1 MLVVTIFT
9 ELNLKKV
16 ILAIAV
22 VATSG
27 CSMTPEQQQALAS
40 GMHSAGQALNQQTQ
54 LLNQRMHEQN
64 LQRSQQN
71 GYQAPRPTNCI
82 TTYSQLFKAYETTCN

>member
-1 MLVVTIFT
+1 V
-9 ELNLKKV
+9 ELNVKKV
-16 ILAIAV
+16 IFAIAV

-40 GMHSAGQALNQQTQ
+40 GMHSAGQAMHQQTQ
-54 LLNQRMHEQN
+54 LMNQRLHEQS
-64 LQRSQQN
+64 LQNSQQFM
-71 GYQAPRPTNCI
+71 YQAPRQTNCV